1 MSKTEKIIKE
11 AETENEETKKVNS
24 FNTILSIWNSM
35 VGSSI
40 VAIPYNTYY
49 SGIIPAVLL
58 NLIYGFLSFY
68 TCKIYADCGRK
79 VSDFSITVESH
90 FNKAFGPKVAKI
102 GKNTQIFFLYIYGNR
117 WNVNIF
123 FNNEPKFLSC
133 YSPYI
138 KQNGM

>member
-1 MSKTEKIIKE
+1 MAEGEKQITERPSEETDAGDKLILRNTGMSKTEKIIKE

-79 VSDFSITVESH
+79 VSDFSI
-90 FNKAFGPKVAKI
+90 
-102 GKNTQIFFLYIYGNR
+102 
-117 WNVNIF
+117 VN
-123 FNNEPKFLSC
+123 NSRVGD
-133 YSPYI
+133 YSKSDPF
-138 KQNGM
+138 